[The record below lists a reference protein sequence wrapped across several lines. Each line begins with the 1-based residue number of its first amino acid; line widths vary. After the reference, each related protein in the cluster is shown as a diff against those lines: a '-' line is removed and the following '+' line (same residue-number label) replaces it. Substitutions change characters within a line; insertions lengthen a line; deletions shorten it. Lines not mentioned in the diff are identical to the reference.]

1 MAAILVLSPA
11 RYLKDYKKRDMS
23 IYSRNLKFGIAI
35 FESIG
40 GVILVA
46 IRVASG

>member
-1 MAAILVLSPA
+1 M
-11 RYLKDYKKRDMS
+11 R
-23 IYSRNLKFGIAI
+23 IYSRNLKFWVAI

-40 GVILVA
+40 GLIVV